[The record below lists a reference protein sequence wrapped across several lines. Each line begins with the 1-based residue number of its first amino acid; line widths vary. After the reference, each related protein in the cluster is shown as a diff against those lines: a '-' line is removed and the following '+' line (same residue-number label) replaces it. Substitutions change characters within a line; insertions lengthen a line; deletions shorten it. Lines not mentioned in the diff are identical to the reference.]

1 MDEINQI
8 KKEYDAAKS
17 ATNKFSTRWNEFL
30 DLAYAKIPNVKGFK
44 SRVSTGD
51 LSNLL
56 IERNARVASKI
67 PTGKIVPLS
76 QDDGRKATA
85 LNLAWNN
92 YILQRANWQYPMNI
106 KLRMWDYYSL
116 VYGISVMFHGYHID
130 SNYTGP
136 DCRLV
141 DLRFV
146 FPQAGRL
153 SPNDVDFVFYETFHS
168 KNELKK
174 MLGEKGWNAKNL
186 RDLIESKNDPNLNG
200 NQTSNLQNE
209 RGENENLYGGMVK
222 LITKYQ
228 KGKNADWITIDE
240 NGNEI
245 RRIKNPFES
254 GRIPFV
260 FKMAFPL
267 IDSFWGLGDI
277 ERGESLQKAINSI
290 TNLSLDYLKIL
301 IFPPMAMNQNM
312 NRSLY
317 PMKPGA
323 IWRYNKQAGDF
334 IEPANLNQAPASIVQ
349 QLNQSFKGSLMNQ
362 NGTTDTTI
370 GADSGLP
377 GFGKTPEAL
386 KKLDERESS
395 RDNYDRQMY
404 ESACKELFEGMLE
417 ELGTRQK
424 LPIEFELFEKE
435 IKDLEAKGFEGEELT
450 KLNDDYAKFKIKA
463 EDLKGG
469 YKFLV
474 DIGSSA
480 ENDSKEE
487 FERIKAVIDMVEGS
501 FGQKAIEEL
510 EKRGE
515 TLDYKLL
522 LEQFLKAANVQ
533 NREQMIIP
541 KAQPEEEM
549 MEEKP
554 QNPRDYSQDFDPSM
568 ITDPKLQDLMKQGEY

>member
-1 MDEINQI
+1 
-8 KKEYDAAKS
+8 
-17 ATNKFSTRWNEFL
+17 
-30 DLAYAKIPNVKGFK
+30 
-44 SRVSTGD
+44 
-51 LSNLL
+51 
-56 IERNARVASKI
+56 
-67 PTGKIVPLS
+67 
-76 QDDGRKATA
+76 
-85 LNLAWNN
+85 
-92 YILQRANWQYPMNI
+92 
-106 KLRMWDYYSL
+106 
-116 VYGISVMFHGYHID
+116 
-130 SNYTGP
+130 
-136 DCRLV
+136 
-141 DLRFV
+141 
-146 FPQAGRL
+146 
-153 SPNDVDFVFYETFHS
+153 
-168 KNELKK
+168 
-174 MLGEKGWNAKNL
+174 
-186 RDLIESKNDPNLNG
+186 
-200 NQTSNLQNE
+200 
-209 RGENENLYGGMVK
+209 
-222 LITKYQ
+222 
-228 KGKNADWITIDE
+228 
-240 NGNEI
+240 
-245 RRIKNPFES
+245 
-254 GRIPFV
+254 
-260 FKMAFPL
+260 
-267 IDSFWGLGDI
+267 
-277 ERGESLQKAINSI
+277 
-290 TNLSLDYLKIL
+290 
-301 IFPPMAMNQNM
+301 
-312 NRSLY
+312 
-317 PMKPGA
+317 
-323 IWRYNKQAGDF
+323 
-334 IEPANLNQAPASIVQ
+334 
-349 QLNQSFKGSLMNQ
+349 MNQ

-370 GADSGLP
+370 GTDSGLP

-474 DIGSSA
+474 DVGTSA

-549 MEEKP
+549 TEEKS